1 MNNQAATSPVSATE
15 AELAEDQFFHALLAG
30 DVERIEE
37 LLAQDFLIIDV
48 MSGGVADRTTFIAA
62 LRDRRLEFE
71 RMDLVERLT
80 RHHGD
85 TAIIVGRTDMA
96 GTFEAAS
103 FAAASRYTHVL
114 RREADGRWRL
124 ANAQG
129 TRVVDA

>member
-1 MNNQAATSPVSATE
+1 V
-15 AELAEDQFFHALLAG
+15 DV
-30 DVERIEE
+30 VERH
-37 LLAQDFLIIDV
+37 
-48 MSGGVADRTTFIAA
+48 
-62 LRDRRLEFE
+62 
-71 RMDLVERLT
+71 T

-96 GTFEAAS
+96 GTFDAAT

-114 RREADGRWRL
+114 RREGDGRWRL